1 MATAAKRLPTGEVA
15 ADGAFPAGVGS
26 GETRPPGSPLGETDG
41 NNVGGGAA
49 GRSRGKPA
57 LAGQTS
63 APGALVAAKLT
74 RQAGKSPWARPAR
87 LARACAPAGASTGRG
102 SVIAI

>member
-15 ADGAFPAGVGS
+15 ADGAWAVRS
-26 GETRPPGSPLGETDG
+26 RRAREAARPVLRAPPWERLTGTD
-41 NNVGGGAA
+41 VGGGAA

-63 APGALVAAKLT
+63 APGALVAAKLM
-74 RQAGKSPWARPAR
+74 RQAGKSPSP
-87 LARACAPAGASTGRG
+87 RG
-102 SVIAI
+102 SEHGPRLGHRDPTRG

>member
-15 ADGAFPAGVGS
+15 ADGAWAVRS
-26 GETRPPGSPLGETDG
+26 RRAWEAARPVLRVPPWERLTGT
-41 NNVGGGAA
+41 NVGGGAA

-63 APGALVAAKLT
+63 APGALVAVKLT

-87 LARACAPAGASTGRG
+87 LARACAPAGVSTG
-102 SVIAI
+102 

>member
-15 ADGAFPAGVGS
+15 ADGAWAVRS
-26 GETRPPGSPLGETDG
+26 RRAWEAARPVLWVPPWERLTGTD
-41 NNVGGGAA
+41 VGGGAA

-74 RQAGKSPWARPAR
+74 HQAGKSPSP
-87 LARACAPAGASTGRG
+87 RG
-102 SVIAI
+102 SERRPRLGHRDPTRG